1 MITTAELFEVLSTP
15 GAADAVHQPPRRGE
29 KEAEGLSRLSE
40 SWEMIIVAVEYL
52 RNVPHAPPSTKGG
65 EFKYLLTSPRPQ
77 HSPNTQK
84 AARIFRFPAG
94 EGREGPPLLPSG
106 GSLLST

>member
-29 KEAEGLSRLSE
+29 KKAEGLSRLSE